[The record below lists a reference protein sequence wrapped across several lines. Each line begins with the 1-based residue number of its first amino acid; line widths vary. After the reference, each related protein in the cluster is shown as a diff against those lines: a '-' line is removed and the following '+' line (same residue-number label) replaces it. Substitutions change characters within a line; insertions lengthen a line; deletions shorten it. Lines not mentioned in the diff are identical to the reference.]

1 MAVVELPELM
11 SHANYM
17 YHFCSLYWVWSV
29 YQGAI
34 LTNFAIVCNV
44 TLKFKLLCIHLDVT
58 IFVGSP
64 FRLPW
69 IFHWRRH
76 RIHHGHLVKVTSIS
90 SHSMRDSHP
99 AASRDFTLHARPRP
113 AIRHFTLHERPR
125 PAIRHFT
132 LHEEPPPQHTH
143 THTHTHTPL
152 ETSHSTRD
160 PDLLL
165 ATSHSMRDPHP
176 PLGTSHSMR
185 DPNLPL
191 GISHSAIGHI
201 LHPVNIITLRLRH
214 CHHVV
219 LSQIT

>member
-11 SHANYM
+11 PHANYM

-90 SHSMRDSHP
+90 SHSMRDSHCWRGCRVSLP
-99 AASRDFTLHARPRP
+99 TYRVECYHGLDTWSWYSFWAVQHSSSIDRPQKKAVSFTESNLQVQANTCQSCICFH
-113 AIRHFTLHERPR
+113 
-125 PAIRHFT
+125 
-132 LHEEPPPQHTH
+132 
-143 THTHTHTPL
+143 
-152 ETSHSTRD
+152 
-160 PDLLL
+160 DL
-165 ATSHSMRDPHP
+165 TWTTQPK
-176 PLGTSHSMR
+176 
-185 DPNLPL
+185 
-191 GISHSAIGHI
+191 
-201 LHPVNIITLRLRH
+201 TLRIASTVH
-214 CHHVV
+214 PMC
-219 LSQIT
+219 